1 VCGEAKRDPLPD
13 VRRRLQER
21 RMRVI
26 SFGVVLYLFWLAL
39 SGYFKAF
46 LLIAGLAT
54 VLFVLYAARRMK
66 LIDTEGYPAQLLPS
80 AVTYWPW
87 LVWEI
92 TKSGWTVTKAVLRP
106 RLAISPTMTR
116 VAATQHT
123 AAGIA
128 TYANSITLT
137 PGTITT
143 AVRGNILTVH
153 ALERSGAL
161 DLEEGGMD
169 ARVTQFEKGA

>member
-1 VCGEAKRDPLPD
+1 
-13 VRRRLQER
+13 
-21 RMRVI
+21 MRVV
-26 SFGVVLYLFWLAL
+26 SFGIILYLFWLAL

-46 LLIAGLAT
+46 LLIGGLAT

-66 LIDTEGYPAQLLPS
+66 LIDTESYPAHLLPAAS
-80 AVTYWPW
+80 TYWPW
-87 LVWEI
+87 LLWEI
-92 TKSGWTVTKAVLRP
+92 VKAGWAVTKAVLRP
-106 RLAISPTMTR
+106 KLDISPTMTR
-116 VAATQHT
+116 VIASQTTPAC
-123 AAGIA
+123 IA

-169 ARVTQFEKGA
+169 ARVTRFERGV

>member
-1 VCGEAKRDPLPD
+1 
-13 VRRRLQER
+13 
-21 RMRVI
+21 MRVI
-26 SFGVVLYLFWLAL
+26 SFGVILYLFWLAL

-46 LLIAGLAT
+46 LLIGGLLT

-66 LIDTEGYPAQLLPS
+66 LIDSESYPAHLLP
-80 AVTYWPW
+80 AAATYWPW
-87 LVWEI
+87 LVREI
-92 TKSGWTVTKAVLRP
+92 IKSGWNVTKAVLRP
-106 RLAISPTMTR
+106 QLAISPTMTR

-123 AAGIA
+123 GAGIA

-153 ALERSGAL
+153 ALERSGAI